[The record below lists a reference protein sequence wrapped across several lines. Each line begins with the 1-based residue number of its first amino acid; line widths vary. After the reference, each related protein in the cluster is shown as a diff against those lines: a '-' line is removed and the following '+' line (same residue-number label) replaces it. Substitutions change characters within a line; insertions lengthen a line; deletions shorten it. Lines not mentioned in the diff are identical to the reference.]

1 MSSCLDLDD
10 LEFGFNKHAPKI
22 EKKTGKHSIAY
33 WFSMDYQLSK

>member
-22 EKKTGKHSIAY
+22 EKKAGNI
-33 WFSMDYQLSK
+33 QLHIGSPWTTN